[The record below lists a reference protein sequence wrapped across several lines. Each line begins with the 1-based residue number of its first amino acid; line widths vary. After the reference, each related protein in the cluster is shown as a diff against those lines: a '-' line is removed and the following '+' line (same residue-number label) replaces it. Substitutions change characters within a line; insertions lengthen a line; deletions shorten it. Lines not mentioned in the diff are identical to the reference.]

1 MFKKRI
7 HPALYKI
14 IGDFVTMSVSL
25 KHGNHGEF
33 DKIGVSHEILSQ
45 LKSGTLNIED
55 EEELDKAEELL
66 NNFFTQTYSDIK
78 EVFYKKKL

>member
-1 MFKKRI
+1 
-7 HPALYKI
+7 
-14 IGDFVTMSVSL
+14 MSVSL

-66 NNFFTQTYSDIK
+66 NNFSFI
-78 EVFYKKKL
+78 